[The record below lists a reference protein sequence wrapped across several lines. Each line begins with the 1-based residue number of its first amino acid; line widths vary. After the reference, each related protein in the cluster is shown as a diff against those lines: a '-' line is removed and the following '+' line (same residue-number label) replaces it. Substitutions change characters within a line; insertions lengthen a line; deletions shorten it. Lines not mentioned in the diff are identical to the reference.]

1 MKSLKKGLTKA
12 NKYDIIIKA
21 LNKVLI
27 SAGMVE
33 LADAPDLGNVTS
45 LIALTTCYKS
55 RLGDLTPCKN

>member
-27 SAGMVE
+27 SAGMAE
-33 LADAPDLGNVTS
+33 LADALDSGS
-45 LIALTTCYKS
+45 S
-55 RLGDLTPCKN
+55 